1 MSIFTQIE
9 NVSFLPKRAIGQ
21 FQARVTVEEIADDSL
36 EITQHPIEQGASI
49 TDHAYVKPAMLRI
62 EDIFTDFQGPLA
74 EQYSNLLK
82 LQAQREPIKVI
93 TGKRTYNNMLI
104 KSLTQINDVNNENIL
119 RVRFLLQEVNIVSF
133 QTISVAQRSDQANPG
148 ETSAIENSGQK
159 SLQQPSSNQFT
170 SILNILFGT

>member
-21 FQARVTVEEIADDSL
+21 FQARVTVQEVADDVL

-49 TDHAYVKPAMLRI
+49 TDHSYVKPVMLRI

-74 EQYSNLLK
+74 EQYANLLK

-104 KSLTQINDVNNENIL
+104 RSLTQVTDANNENIL
-119 RVRFLLQEVNIVSF
+119 RVHFLLQEINIVSL
-133 QTISVAQRSDQANPG
+133 QTVSVAPRSDQANPG
-148 ETSAIENSGQK
+148 ETSAIQNSGQK
-159 SLQQPSSNQFT
+159 SLQQPSNNQLT
-170 SILNILFGT
+170 SVPKILFG